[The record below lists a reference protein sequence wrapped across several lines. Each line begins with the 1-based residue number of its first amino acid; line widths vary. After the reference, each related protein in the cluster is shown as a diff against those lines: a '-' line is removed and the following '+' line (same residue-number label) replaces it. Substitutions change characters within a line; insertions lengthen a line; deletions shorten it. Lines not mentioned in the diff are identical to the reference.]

1 MTTTTTHTGSV
12 ASRTISGLTSPLAAD
27 GVTEKFDAKRPH
39 GILGF
44 LASHPIGAL
53 ACLYLVLVIAASLF
67 PDAFTRFD
75 PTATVPAE
83 KLQPPSLT
91 HWFGTDQLGRDLYT
105 RVVFGGRE
113 TIAASLLSLAIAVI
127 GGVTLGLIAGYRG
140 GIVDALFMRGVDVLL
155 SIPYLLLAITIV
167 TAIGFGTIPVAIAI
181 GVGLLPSFARTI
193 RSQVLKVRNRA
204 FIDAARVN
212 GVRPTMIVLRHVL
225 PNSWGPVSVLALLD
239 FGGVIMSVAT
249 LSFLGFGAQPPA
261 AEWGSLINA
270 GRSYL
275 ITSPWLS
282 LLPGL
287 VVVLTV
293 LSVTV
298 LSDSMRGKE
307 QV

>member
-1 MTTTTTHTGSV
+1 MTTTTHAESV
-12 ASRTISGLTSPLAAD
+12 ASRTVSGLTSPLAAD
-27 GVTEKFDAKRPH
+27 GVTEKIYTKRRH
-39 GILGF
+39 GILS
-44 LASHPIGAL
+44 LVASHPIGAA

-75 PTATVPAE
+75 PTATAPVE

-193 RSQVLKVRNRA
+193 RSQVLKVRSRA

-298 LSDSMRGKE
+298 LSDIMRGKE